1 MPTNYQVKIDI
12 HIANKDRPTE
22 LFGLLQSLRTQSYQN
37 FDVVILDDG
46 SGTNIQSY
54 YFLQYIINRM
64 KCENH
69 NVVIIRND
77 IPSGVSRARQQLIDW
92 SLKNSK
98 AELLCRI
105 DDDSILDI
113 NYLDKLLE
121 VIDTGYDVASGVV
134 PHFGSP
140 ETKRDIKFVEPIIG
154 YCQMNAEG
162 SLIANFDDCG
172 YTYTEEKILPSP
184 HFRSCAMF
192 KREIFENGI
201 SYDNRL
207 SKNGFREEQWLSF
220 LIISKGYKIGCN
232 TGAIAWHQ
240 NTPSGGERDTM
251 NLGAFNQQQFDIFVK
266 RLFEEKGDFLAKY
279 YKDIDVYPKRYTK
292 GELLKSINL
301 VNVKE
306 DINLLE

>member
-1 MPTNYQVKIDI
+1 MEENHMPTNYQVKIDI

-105 DDDSILDI
+105 DD
-113 NYLDKLLE
+113 
-121 VIDTGYDVASGVV
+121 
-134 PHFGSP
+134 
-140 ETKRDIKFVEPIIG
+140 
-154 YCQMNAEG
+154 
-162 SLIANFDDCG
+162 
-172 YTYTEEKILPSP
+172 
-184 HFRSCAMF
+184 
-192 KREIFENGI
+192 
-201 SYDNRL
+201 
-207 SKNGFREEQWLSF
+207 
-220 LIISKGYKIGCN
+220 
-232 TGAIAWHQ
+232 
-240 NTPSGGERDTM
+240 
-251 NLGAFNQQQFDIFVK
+251 
-266 RLFEEKGDFLAKY
+266 
-279 YKDIDVYPKRYTK
+279 
-292 GELLKSINL
+292 
-301 VNVKE
+301 
-306 DINLLE
+306 